1 MEGIR
6 NYNRMA
12 EMAAMNGAEK
22 APGLSLKLNAEQ
34 KIEVPE
40 TDKKVS
46 DPDNVVDLEAYKAQK
61 EAEKRPEREDKEN
74 IFGERHREINAYII
88 NKLLPEIEGVNKQIQ
103 NWESFMNE
111 SKNKSEIDK
120 SEMSLVRFSEAA
132 LEHLR
137 QEKLQLQEMV
147 KSYDELKKDLFSKAY
162 DAKYQQEEEQKQEE
176 PIAA

>member
-1 MEGIR
+1 MEGNR

-12 EMAAMNGAEK
+12 EINAMNGAEK
-22 APGLSLKLNAEQ
+22 APGLSLKLRSEP
-34 KIEVPE
+34 KIEIPE

-46 DPDNVVDLEAYKAQK
+46 DPDNVIDLETYKAQK
-61 EAEKRPEREDKEN
+61 EVEKNPRDNEN
-74 IFGERHREINAYII
+74 IFGKQHREINAYII

-137 QEKLQLQEMV
+137 QEKLQLQEIV
-147 KSYDELKKDLFSKAY
+147 KFYDELKKDLFSKAY
-162 DAKYQQEEEQKQEE
+162 DAKYQQEEEQEEE